1 MRNNIYENLY
11 VEKVNSFNTALV
23 DGDFPASG
31 SYIDVSSFTHFAFLV
46 AAGTL
51 NSELTLQVQ
60 QAEAVDGST
69 ANITSATAT
78 IAADDD
84 NQWGVIEV
92 EVAKMNLAT
101 DRYVTLDVAGAAGGD
116 DYACIFFIG
125 WNVRHAPVTQSANF
139 SFHTLIAG

>member
-1 MRNNIYENLY
+1 MRNNVYENLY
-11 VEKVNSFNTALV
+11 VEKCNAFNTALV

-31 SYIDVSSFTHFAFLV
+31 SYIDVSNFTHFAFLV

-51 NSELTLQVQ
+51 DSELTLQVQ
-60 QAEAVDGST
+60 QAEAADGST

-92 EVAKMNLAT
+92 EVAKLNLAT
-101 DRYVTLDVAGAAGGD
+101 DRYVTLDVAGAAGGN

-125 WNVRHAPVTQSANF
+125 WNARHAPVTQPANF